1 MNDPGLPAFENQRS
15 SGQDILLPR
24 KAGSRH
30 ERMLLVEISSRD
42 RNLLSYPTPSVFRW
56 KFQRPMKDIKS
67 VTLVG
72 ATIPNRI
79 FNLDVGWNAFT
90 FQEAALTWTVT
101 LTPGIYTA
109 ATLATAL
116 QAALNA
122 LDSVSNTYVCTVLG
136 STDQLKIST
145 SGSVA
150 FSLLF
155 ASGQYVDQYENN
167 VLRMMNSPARMM
179 GFLTA
184 DYVSNTKQIISPF
197 AADCDFLT
205 NRIYLY
211 LNQDNAFD
219 MITTER
225 TSGRKGPFTILYP
238 DPGVA
243 YTTVNKNTYEFA
255 PIYLSSPAPIA
266 RLINLDIALR
276 DEFYRP
282 LNLNGRDFTLVLEVL
297 YLE

>member
-1 MNDPGLPAFENQRS
+1 MNDPGLPPFENQRS

-24 KAGSRH
+24 KVGSRH

-42 RNLLSYPTPSVFRW
+42 RNIVSYPTPSVFRW

-79 FNLDVGWNAFT
+79 FNLDVGWNSFT
-90 FQEAALTWTVT
+90 FQEATVTWTVT
-101 LTPGIYTA
+101 LTPGIYTTT
-109 ATLATAL
+109 TLASSL
-116 QAALNA
+116 QGALNT
-122 LDSVSNTYVCTVLG
+122 LSGVSNTYVCSIL
-136 STDQLKIST
+136 SATDQLKIST
-145 SGSVA
+145 GGTA
-150 FSLLF
+150 PFSLLF

-167 VLRMMNSPARMM
+167 ILRMMNSPARMM

-184 DYVSNTKQIISPF
+184 DYTSDTKQIISPF

-211 LNQDNAFD
+211 LNQDNNFD